1 MELEAHDPGPSL
13 REVRRG
19 GEAVASRREF
29 LWLARSGLLARGVVY
44 AVIGI
49 LAIKLAAGSG
59 GKATNQQGAMQTIAH
74 QPFGKVLLILVAVG
88 LAGYATWRLLRAAI
102 GHGTQESD
110 NAFERLAAAASG
122 LVYGALCVVAVK
134 ILLGSG
140 QQSGAPGKTAAG
152 MLGWSGGTLIVGV
165 AGAVLVGV
173 ALYQGYRGI
182 ARKFMQEANTAEMA
196 RSVEHTYE
204 AIGVFG
210 QLARMVVFG
219 LTGYGLIVAAIDFDP
234 RKAVGLDGA
243 LRDLVNASYGPL
255 LLGLVAAGLI
265 GFAVY
270 SIADARYR
278 KI

>member
-1 MELEAHDPGPSL
+1 
-13 REVRRG
+13 
-19 GEAVASRREF
+19 
-29 LWLARSGLLARGVVY
+29 
-44 AVIGI
+44 
-49 LAIKLAAGSG
+49 
-59 GKATNQQGAMQTIAH
+59 
-74 QPFGKVLLILVAVG
+74 
-88 LAGYATWRLLRAAI
+88 
-102 GHGTQESD
+102 
-110 NAFERLAAAASG
+110 
-122 LVYGALCVVAVK
+122 
-134 ILLGSG
+134 
-140 QQSGAPGKTAAG
+140 
-152 MLGWSGGTLIVGV
+152 
-165 AGAVLVGV
+165 VLVGV

-270 SIADARYR
+270 SIADARDR